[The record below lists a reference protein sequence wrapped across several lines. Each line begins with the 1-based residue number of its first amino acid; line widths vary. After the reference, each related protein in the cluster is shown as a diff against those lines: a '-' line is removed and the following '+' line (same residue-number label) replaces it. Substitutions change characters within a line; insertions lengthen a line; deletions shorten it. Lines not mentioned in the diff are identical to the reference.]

1 VRLLKKHELVI
12 IGAGPG
18 GYVAAIRAAQLG
30 IDTAIVEKE
39 AVGGVCLNWGCIPT
53 KALLKS
59 AKVYET
65 FKNAKSYGFQVEKDA
80 VKIDFK
86 KVMKRKERIVK
97 KLTTG
102 VGFLLKKNK
111 VTLYEGEALVEDAH
125 TIKVADETLQT
136 DKLIIATGASPAI
149 PPIDGLK
156 AGLEKGFVLT
166 SKPMLDIDHVPKR
179 LVVVGGGVI
188 GTEFATIFNSFGSEV
203 TILEREADILP
214 AVDGEVKE
222 HFKKKLKKD
231 KIKVVTNA
239 NVENIEEGKV
249 TYSHEGEKKELAADK
264 VLLAAGMRSNI
275 RGLETLDLEME
286 NGAVK
291 TDAFLRTNVEDVYA
305 IGDVNGKL
313 LLAHVAS
320 KEGITAVEHMQGIER
335 PMDYNKMPSGIYTFP
350 EIAQVGFTE
359 EEAKE
364 KGIEYKKSVFPIT
377 ANGKALAEGQS
388 VGLVKIIAAKEMN
401 EVIGVHILA
410 EGATEMISEAV
421 LGMSLEALADD
432 IAHAVHPHPTLSEM
446 VMEAA
451 HGIKDDPIH
460 I

>member
-1 VRLLKKHELVI
+1 MRLLKKHELVI

>member
-1 VRLLKKHELVI
+1 MKKHELVI

-30 IDTAIVEKE
+30 IDTAVVEKE

-65 FKNAKSYGFQVEKDA
+65 IKNAKSYGIDVDKDA
-80 VKIDFK
+80 VNVDFK

-97 KLTTG
+97 KLTNG

-111 VTLYEGEALVEDAH
+111 VTLYEGEAVVEDAH
-125 TIKVADETLQT
+125 TIKVGEETLQT
-136 DKLIIATGASPAI
+136 EKLIIATGARPAV
-149 PPIDGLK
+149 PPIEGLQE
-156 AGLEKGFVLT
+156 GLESGFVLT
-166 SKPMLDIDHVPKR
+166 SKPLLDIDHVPEK

-188 GTEFATIFNSFGSEV
+188 GTEFATIFNSFGSDV
-203 TILEREADILP
+203 TILEREEDILP
-214 AVDGEVKE
+214 GVDNEVKE

-231 KIKVVTNA
+231 KIKVVTGA
-239 NVENIEEGKV
+239 NVETVKDGKV
-249 TYSHEGEKKELAADK
+249 TYMHADESQTLEADK
-264 VLLAAGMRSNI
+264 VLLAAGMRPNTE
-275 RGLETLDLEME
+275 GLEKLGLALEE
-286 NGAVK
+286 GAIK
-291 TDAFLRTNVEDVYA
+291 TDALMRTNIEDVYA

-320 KEGITAVEHMQGIER
+320 KEGITAVEHMKGIER
-335 PMDYNKMPSGIYTFP
+335 PMDYDKMPSGIYTFP

-359 EEAKE
+359 EEVKE
-364 KGIEYKKSVFPIT
+364 KGIAYKKSVFPIT

-388 VGLVKIIAAKEMN
+388 VGLVKIIATKEMN

-421 LGMSLEALADD
+421 LGMTLEALADD
-432 IAHAVHPHPTLSEM
+432 IAHAVHPHPTLAEM

-451 HGIKDDPIH
+451 HGITDDPIH

>member
-1 VRLLKKHELVI
+1 MRLLKKHELVI

-320 KEGITAVEHMQGIER
+320 KEGITAVEHMQGVER
-335 PMDYNKMPSGIYTFP
+335 PMDYDKMPSGIYTFP
-350 EIAQVGFTE
+350 EIAQVGLTE